1 MFDFVKGYRF
11 TWPVVALV
19 PTMEGQAEVKF
30 TGIFQLVP
38 EEELNTKLQ
47 AEPGSSDAIISDLSL
62 IGWKDDLTSGGKPVE
77 YTDATRKALLSL
89 NFMRFAVAKAYYTAM
104 NGAIRLKN

>member
-1 MFDFVKGYRF
+1 MFDFVKGYPF
-11 TWPVVALV
+11 AWPVVALA
-19 PTMEGQAEVKF
+19 PTLEGQAEVKF

-38 EEELNTKLQ
+38 EKDLQ
-47 AEPGSSDAIISDLSL
+47 EAIAANPGNGDMIAAKMTL

-77 YTDATRKALLSL
+77 YSVEARDELLSL
-89 NFMRFAVAKAYYTAM
+89 NFMRYAIATAYYTAM

>member
-11 TWPVVALV
+11 TWPVAALV
-19 PTMEGQAEVKF
+19 PGVDGQTELKF

-38 EEELNTKLQ
+38 EKELRD
-47 AEPGSSDAIISDLSL
+47 AVAADPGNGDMIAASLTL

-77 YTDATRKALLSL
+77 YSMAARDELLSL
-89 NFMRFAVAKAYYTAM
+89 NFMRYAVATAYYTAM
-104 NGAIRLKN
+104 NGAVRLKN

>member
-19 PTMEGQAEVKF
+19 PSLEGQVELKF

-38 EEELNTKLQ
+38 EQELRD
-47 AEPGSSDAIISDLSL
+47 AVAADPGRGDAIVSHMTL

-77 YTDATRKALLSL
+77 YSEVARDELLSL
-89 NFMRFAVAKAYYTAM
+89 NFMRYAVASAYYTAM